1 VKHILLIAT
10 SLLAVSTLA
19 SADAGNYKYPQ
30 AEALPQDDTSNFQR
44 DPTLLTGYDLN
55 LNAERFAKAWLSKT
69 NERERIKANMY
80 LLGVVD
86 ASEGTTWCKGRPF
99 LPNTIHEFLYSRFA
113 NLSKQ
118 QGEERASKIIIDGM
132 KELRPCKKES
142 DK

>member
-1 VKHILLIAT
+1 
-10 SLLAVSTLA
+10 
-19 SADAGNYKYPQ
+19 
-30 AEALPQDDTSNFQR
+30 
-44 DPTLLTGYDLN
+44 